1 MHFFRPTV
9 KPESDELV
17 SADVAEGGT
26 VLDEF
31 TDDPVFLHSSPSPIG
46 YVFSLP
52 GRNSPFRVKYI
63 MRLSQF
69 SQISERTE
77 KRGGSSAAPRKRI
90 FNSIFQHDF
99 FDLLGSG
106 A

>member
-9 KPESDELV
+9 KPEIDELV
-17 SADVAEGGT
+17 SADVTEGGT

-52 GRNSPFRVKYI
+52 GRNSPLKVKYI

-69 SQISERTE
+69 PLKFRKEQKTGRFFSRPE
-77 KRGGSSAAPRKRI
+77 KEHI
-90 FNSIFQHDF
+90 Q
-99 FDLLGSG
+99 FDLSARFL
-106 A
+106 